1 MLNKFI
7 LLILASILLTS
18 CQKEY
23 RNIEAIVIEKEE
35 ECVPVSEITSDLD
48 SFYVFYP
55 GDQEYGSANGIKI
68 NQDFEASARL
78 YNSTITNTISI
89 SINTLWEPDIM
100 NFNADQIYL
109 SKITF
114 DSTIIACHNLT
125 NNKSNLDSIKCEY
138 HVAHAD
144 IVLVDYQLDLDS
156 INKLEIIE
164 FDQDSLF
171 IKAKMSAH
179 FVTNEPDEPK
189 IPKRVSF
196 LNLEIEAREYN

>member
-35 ECVPVSEITSDLD
+35 ECVPVSEITIVLD
-48 SFYVFYP
+48 SFYVFYS
-55 GDQEYGSANGIKI
+55 GDQEFGFAKGIKI
-68 NQDFEASARL
+68 NQDFKASASLRTSNL
-78 YNSTITNTISI
+78 PNSFNVTIG
-89 SINTLWEPDIM
+89 TLWEPDIM
-100 NFNADQIYL
+100 NSNADQIFL
-109 SKITF
+109 SKIPF
-114 DSTIIACHNLT
+114 DTTIIACYNLT
-125 NNKSNLDSIKCEY
+125 NNKSNLDSIQSRY
-138 HVAHAD
+138 QVSHGD

-189 IPKRVSF
+189 IPKRISF